1 MGASINRSG
10 RGGRRRGSRPMA
22 EINVTPFVDVM
33 LVLLIVFMIT
43 APMLATG
50 VAVDLPKTR
59 AEPLPASEQ
68 QPLVVTI
75 DRDGDIYLGTLD
87 EPIPME
93 EVAPRLVAVAGE
105 NLERRVYVR
114 GDDAVAYGKVVTVL
128 AILQSAGF
136 TNAGMVVDPE
146 TAQRMIG
153 GR

>member
-1 MGASINRSG
+1 MGASINHG
-10 RGGRRRGSRPMA
+10 GKGGRRRGSRPMA

-59 AEPLPASEQ
+59 AEPLPASDQ

-75 DRDGDIYLGTLD
+75 DREGQIYLGTQD
-87 EPIPME
+87 EPVAMD
-93 EVAPRLVAVAGE
+93 EVAPRLTAVAGE

-136 TNAGMVVDPE
+136 TNAGMVVDSE
-146 TAQRMIG
+146 TAKRMIG
-153 GR
+153 GN